1 MKFGPGIIK
10 SCAKECSLVKFL
22 CIFFFNFELI
32 NDAVSDLFMVTF
44 ISEKFEGDVKFAP
57 KYT

>member
-1 MKFGPGIIK
+1 MFIGEIP
-10 SCAKECSLVKFL
+10 LY
-22 CIFFFNFELI
+22 FFFNFELI
-32 NDAVSDLFMVTF
+32 NDAVSDLFMGTF